1 MIIITC
7 FLFFNGL
14 SRVIGRVNNIYILWM
29 MRLKNVE
36 FAIQLIEKI
45 NDNQIKILNDI
56 SNKNNNC

>member
-1 MIIITC
+1 
-7 FLFFNGL
+7 
-14 SRVIGRVNNIYILWM
+14 M